1 LAPVPPGKEKGMKKK
16 IGYQNV
22 LYPTPVSVVG
32 ALVNGK
38 VNFCNISHVGILNV
52 GPPHLISL
60 GMGKPH
66 HTNVGIRENKTFSV
80 NILSQ
85 DRIVEADYVGLVS
98 GARTDKS
105 GVFGTFFG
113 ELKTAPLITDCP
125 LSMECRLY
133 DTYELKTHDVFIG
146 EIVATYA
153 DEAVLTN
160 GKVDL
165 AKVRPLLFDMSSMQY
180 WSLGPAV
187 GKCWSEGKQYK
198 KA

>member
-1 LAPVPPGKEKGMKKK
+1 MKKN
-16 IGYQNV
+16 IGNQNV
-22 LYPTPVSVVG
+22 LYPTPVTIVG

-38 VNFCNISHVGILNV
+38 INFINIAHVGILNV
-52 GPPHLISL
+52 GMPHLISL
-60 GMGKPH
+60 GMGKIH
-66 HTNVGIRENKTFSV
+66 HTNSGIRENKTFSV

-85 DRIVEADYVGLVS
+85 DQMVEMDYVGLVS
-98 GARTDKS
+98 GSKTDKS
-105 GVFGTFFG
+105 GVFDTFFG
-113 ELKTAPLITDCP
+113 ELKTAPIIQNCP

-153 DEAVLTN
+153 DEDVLSD

-165 AKVRPLLFDMSSMQY
+165 KKVKPLLFDMASKKY

-187 GKCWSEGKQYK
+187 GNCWSVGKQYK
-198 KA
+198 NP